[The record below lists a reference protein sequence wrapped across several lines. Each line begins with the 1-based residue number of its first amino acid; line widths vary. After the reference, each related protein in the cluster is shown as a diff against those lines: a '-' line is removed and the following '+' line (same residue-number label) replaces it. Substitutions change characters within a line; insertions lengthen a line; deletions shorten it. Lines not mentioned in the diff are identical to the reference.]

1 MGRVPSLCTDD
12 GAIPK
17 VLVRGEMLSVAGAG
31 QWKLS
36 SGSRGDGLDRDI
48 NCRLDSEDIRESQ
61 KGSEKKRSEKKLQVR
76 QSGKQ
81 ET

>member
-48 NCRLDSEDIRESQ
+48 NWSLDSEDIRESQ
-61 KGSEKKRSEKKLQVR
+61 KGPGSEKKLQVR